1 MTQRERL
8 IQCILKFF
16 PLINKKLFKDIKY
29 KNSLHQMRLIGMV
42 EHENGKPMKYFCERL
57 MIPKSNLTKVAN
69 RLIEEGLI
77 ERKTDEK
84 DRRIINL
91 YITEK
96 GKDTLDKHKK
106 VMKENIRIKLEK
118 LDDEDIQKLISNFE
132 EMEAILDKL

>member
-29 KNSLHQMRLIGMV
+29 KNSIHQMRLIGMV
-42 EHENGKPMKYFCERL
+42 EHENGKPMKYFCEKL

-96 GKDTLDKHKK
+96 GKEAVEKHKK
-106 VMKENIRIKLEK
+106 VMKENLKIKLEK
-118 LDDEDIQKLISNFE
+118 LDDEDIQKLIASFE
-132 EMEAILDKL
+132 EMETILDKL